1 MSMPRSE
8 RVGSW
13 EGKQR
18 LSEGERESDERKA
31 VERRREGERE
41 SDERGK
47 KNDSVAVTIGQDS

>member
-18 LSEGERESDERKA
+18 LSEGERESRELDGRKV

-41 SDERGK
+41 NRTEGGRR
-47 KNDSVAVTIGQDS
+47 VTQWL

>member
-18 LSEGERESDERKA
+18 LSEGERGSDERKA
-31 VERRREGERE
+31 VERRRGGERE